1 MASYRR
7 LTKDAIPTIFPA
19 FPKSMQPK
27 PRSKVKRIELK
38 RLPLAPA
45 NRPSKKMKTE
55 HALKVFMADHSS
67 YAAAESN
74 VPAQLKE
81 KEEKIVEIK
90 RKLHLLQRRNK
101 KLLEKVTSLESMV
114 GKYKDVTVQA
124 QTPDMDILK
133 QAREALHYIGIEGAF
148 FMGGKVL
155 VRILISVGDQDL
167 EDSLVFG
174 PPGSGSIKSEVR
186 IRIRILPFSHRGVER
201 TIMLAK

>member
-1 MASYRR
+1 
-7 LTKDAIPTIFPA
+7 
-19 FPKSMQPK
+19 MQPK
-27 PRSKVKRIELK
+27 ARSKVKRTALK

-74 VPAQLKE
+74 LPAQLKE

-101 KLLEKVTSLESMV
+101 KLLEKVASLESMV
-114 GKYKDVTVQA
+114 GKYKDVPLQA

-133 QAREALHYIGIEGAF
+133 QARGL
-148 FMGGKVL
+148 L
-155 VRILISVGDQDL
+155 L
-167 EDSLVFG
+167 
-174 PPGSGSIKSEVR
+174 
-186 IRIRILPFSHRGVER
+186 
-201 TIMLAK
+201 

>member
-1 MASYRR
+1 
-7 LTKDAIPTIFPA
+7 
-19 FPKSMQPK
+19 MQPK
-27 PRSKVKRIELK
+27 PRSKVKRTELK

-74 VPAQLKE
+74 LPAQLKE

-114 GKYKDVTVQA
+114 GKYKDVRVQA

-133 QAREALHYIGIEGAF
+133 QEKGLANKGGIFRGRESPGEDFNPTLSHFIVF
-148 FMGGKVL
+148 FSLSNRTLVPYLDSVPDPYGSVTQGKRYGTVPT
-155 VRILISVGDQDL
+155 VCGMFVG
-167 EDSLVFG
+167 
-174 PPGSGSIKSEVR
+174 
-186 IRIRILPFSHRGVER
+186 H
-201 TIMLAK
+201 

>member
-1 MASYRR
+1 
-7 LTKDAIPTIFPA
+7 
-19 FPKSMQPK
+19 MQPK
-27 PRSKVKRIELK
+27 PRSQVKRTALK

-74 VPAQLKE
+74 LPAQLKE

-101 KLLEKVTSLESMV
+101 KLLEKVASLESMV
-114 GKYKDVTVQA
+114 GKHKDVPLQA

-133 QAREALHYIGIEGAF
+133 QARGLAY
-148 FMGGKVL
+148 K
-155 VRILISVGDQDL
+155 
-167 EDSLVFG
+167 
-174 PPGSGSIKSEVR
+174 GSIFRGEGKSW
-186 IRIRILPFSHRGVER
+186 
-201 TIMLAK
+201 